1 MIVFERGPEFENGLS
16 LSLHLFRPAS
26 FKQGNDFLGGPKLC
40 FESPT
45 QLDRALPFLFS
56 SGDLICPQH
65 KYFQPECIPR

>member
-1 MIVFERGPEFENGLS
+1 MIVFERGPEFEDGLS

-26 FKQGNDFLGGPKLC
+26 LKRGDDFLGLILC
-40 FESPT
+40 CGSPT
-45 QLDRALPFLFS
+45 QFDRALPFLFS